1 MNRSISDVYSHVSVR
16 GTVLHDYVVGVYDFL
31 EQMIQRYPE
40 LLIEGCSGG
49 GGRFDIGML
58 YYTPQIWC
66 SDNTDALDRLQ
77 IQYGTSFGYPVSAV
91 GSHVSAV
98 PNHQV
103 LRNTSLKMRAD
114 VAYFGTFGYELD
126 VTKMSDEEFEE
137 IKAQIKFEK
146 RIQDLMCN
154 GDLYRLINPY
164 ETNYCSW
171 GVVSKDKKHIF
182 VMACKVLA
190 VAQTKSEK
198 VKLQGLDTNKQYRN
212 TFTGKVYSGDFL
224 MYHGIRA
231 NYEMKDFSTVV
242 FEFAEI

>member
-1 MNRSISDVYSHVSVR
+1 
-16 GTVLHDYVVGVYDFL
+16 
-31 EQMIQRYPE
+31 
-40 LLIEGCSGG
+40 
-49 GGRFDIGML
+49 
-58 YYTPQIWC
+58 
-66 SDNTDALDRLQ
+66 
-77 IQYGTSFGYPVSAV
+77 
-91 GSHVSAV
+91 
-98 PNHQV
+98 
-103 LRNTSLKMRAD
+103 
-114 VAYFGTFGYELD
+114 
-126 VTKMSDEEFEE
+126 MSDEEFEE
-137 IKAQIKFEK
+137 IKAQIEFEK

-171 GVVSKDKKHIF
+171 EVVSKDKKHIF

>member
-1 MNRSISDVYSHVSVR
+1 
-16 GTVLHDYVVGVYDFL
+16 
-31 EQMIQRYPE
+31 
-40 LLIEGCSGG
+40 
-49 GGRFDIGML
+49 
-58 YYTPQIWC
+58 
-66 SDNTDALDRLQ
+66 
-77 IQYGTSFGYPVSAV
+77 
-91 GSHVSAV
+91 
-98 PNHQV
+98 
-103 LRNTSLKMRAD
+103 
-114 VAYFGTFGYELD
+114 
-126 VTKMSDEEFEE
+126 MSDEEFKE

-171 GVVSKDKKHIF
+171 EVISKDKKHIF

-198 VKLQGLDTNKQYRN
+198 VKLQGLDVNKRYRN
-212 TFTGKVYSGDFL
+212 MLTGKVYSSDFL
-224 MYHGIRA
+224 MYHGIRV